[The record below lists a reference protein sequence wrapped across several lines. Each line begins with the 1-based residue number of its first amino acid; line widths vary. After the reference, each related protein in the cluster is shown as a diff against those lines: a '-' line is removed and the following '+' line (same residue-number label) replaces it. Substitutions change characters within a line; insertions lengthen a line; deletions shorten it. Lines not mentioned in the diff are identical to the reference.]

1 MEIRF
6 NTKEEIA
13 EILSEWYFWDRG
25 MTEELER
32 CAYAVDDLG
41 ASGKKVTFIGS
52 DLGTCKGFRLTVK
65 LENDHVTVGGDF
77 GKFVLEKKDKNE
89 NSSVWPAPDTV
100 FVMKD
105 RAKRFSSER
114 ARRKFLRRLRQSSW
128 YLGLDDDV
136 KNLVCYCIRQDFIP
150 VDAPTLSDHDY
161 ECVAIVLNVLEAA
174 KSKEK
179 WDGFFDTPEM
189 TKNLRMVTRIDD
201 FQVYED
207 AFTYY
212 DELLAALFL
221 LSGVAGSERN

>member
-13 EILSEWYFWDRG
+13 EELSGRFFWG
-25 MTEELER
+25 IGTAEELEHW
-32 CAYAVDDLG
+32 AYCIEDCGTSD
-41 ASGKKVTFIGS
+41 KKVTFIGS
-52 DLGTCKGFRLTVK
+52 DLGMCEGLRLTVK
-65 LENDHVTVGGDF
+65 LESNRMTVGGDF
-77 GKFVLEKKDKNE
+77 GKFVLEKKDKE
-89 NSSVWPAPDTV
+89 DTSVWPAPDTV

-114 ARRKFLRRLRQSSW
+114 ARRKFLRRLCQSSW

-150 VDAPTLSDHDY
+150 VDAPALSDHDY

-189 TKNLRMVTRIDD
+189 MKNLRMVTRIDD

-212 DELLAALFL
+212 DELLTVLWL
-221 LSGVAGSERN
+221 LSDIAETGRN